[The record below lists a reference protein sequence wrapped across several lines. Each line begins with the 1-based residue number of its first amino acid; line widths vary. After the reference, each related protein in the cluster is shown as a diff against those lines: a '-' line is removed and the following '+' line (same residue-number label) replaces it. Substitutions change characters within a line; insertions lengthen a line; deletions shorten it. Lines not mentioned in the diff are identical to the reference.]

1 MLNRRK
7 SRELALQSL
16 YAWESTG
23 DEAVI
28 NDALKFAIE
37 ESQAPEETRDYAVSL
52 VNKAIGAQKTIDG
65 LIQKHAANWDLK
77 RMAAIDR
84 NLLRLATAELM
95 FFEKVPFKVVIDEAV
110 EIAKTFGADD
120 SGKFVNGL
128 LDSIHKELVS
138 NQVSSIQGKRS

>member
-23 DEAVI
+23 DEAAI
-28 NDALKFAIE
+28 SDALEFAIE

-52 VNKAIGAQKTIDG
+52 VNKAISAQKTIDG

-128 LDSIHKELVS
+128 LDSIHKELAA
-138 NQVSSIQGKRS
+138 NQVS